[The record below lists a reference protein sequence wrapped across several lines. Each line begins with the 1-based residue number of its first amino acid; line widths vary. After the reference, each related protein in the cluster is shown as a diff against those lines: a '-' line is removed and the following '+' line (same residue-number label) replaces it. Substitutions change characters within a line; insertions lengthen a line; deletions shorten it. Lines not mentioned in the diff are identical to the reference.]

1 MLIKQEP
8 HDQSVLFFYFLLRT
22 PLYKSKLISLIYK
35 IFTPDVQDIGAKHQ
49 QHVFILANLP
59 NEKPKIGESY
69 QNFELIFAL
78 CNLSKSKYWGEML
91 FTSDFKAIMIA
102 LGLCTC
108 AAVYSCPHSEC
119 FKDDNGD
126 WVCGDRRTFAR
137 ILTSFLRWQ
146 HSGGKKA
153 TRKNFKNCQHPPLV
167 PYGDPTEAVLSRIP
181 PPGLHLFLGLNH
193 ILKGFMEKWPGLQQW
208 LQGHGI
214 TFMDYFS
221 STLEGPECSKVLR
234 LLDELER
241 VSPEECAP
249 FITCMRKFS
258 GVVQACFKVNNLQE
272 NHWEPINQFRESFK
286 VLKDN
291 FGLTESVKIHE
302 ISVHV
307 GEWCEENQTSLGS
320 YSEHE
325 VESIHSTFNKVWEDY
340 KVKDIKS
347 EAFSKNWYLANL
359 ELNYEAS

>member
-1 MLIKQEP
+1 
-8 HDQSVLFFYFLLRT
+8 
-22 PLYKSKLISLIYK
+22 
-35 IFTPDVQDIGAKHQ
+35 
-49 QHVFILANLP
+49 
-59 NEKPKIGESY
+59 
-69 QNFELIFAL
+69 
-78 CNLSKSKYWGEML
+78 
-91 FTSDFKAIMIA
+91 
-102 LGLCTC
+102 
-108 AAVYSCPHSEC
+108 
-119 FKDDNGD
+119 
-126 WVCGDRRTFAR
+126 
-137 ILTSFLRWQ
+137 
-146 HSGGKKA
+146 
-153 TRKNFKNCQHPPLV
+153 
-167 PYGDPTEAVLSRIP
+167 
-181 PPGLHLFLGLNH
+181 
-193 ILKGFMEKWPGLQQW
+193 MEKWPGLQQW

-214 TFMDYFS
+214 TFMDYFG

-272 NHWEPINQFRESFK
+272 NHWEPIHQFRESFK